1 MDTVGEGE
9 SEMNGESSI
18 HKDTLS
24 GLRWIAGEKLL
35 CSTGGP
41 AWHFMMTWK
50 DRMQGR
56 EGGSRGKGYMY
67 NYG

>member
-9 SEMNGESSI
+9 RGMNGESSI
-18 HKDTLS
+18 NKETLS

-35 CSTGGP
+35 CSTGSP
-41 AWHFMMTWK
+41 AWHSMMTWK

-56 EGGSRGKGYMY
+56 EGDS
-67 NYG
+67 